1 MHSVRLIFLTMM
13 VMVMVVFFFF
23 SSTRINVRASLELYS
38 NTNHNLLIYP
48 FIYEIYAVEMLAL
61 ARR

>member
-13 VMVMVVFFFF
+13 VMVMVVFF
-23 SSTRINVRASLELYS
+23 SSTRINVRASLELYN